1 MMMMHP
7 KQLKTL
13 YLLLKKGFTT
23 DLHFTE
29 SFQIL
34 WYRAAAQMA
43 PDEADRATQSTASWT
58 AINSTT
64 NEVRSRSHT
73 RDAIPADHNF
83 SSAITATTRL
93 ISTAITPYLER
104 LLKTL

>member
-1 MMMMHP
+1 MMMHP
-7 KQLKTL
+7 EQLKTL
-13 YLLLKKGFTT
+13 YLSLKKGFTT

-29 SFQIL
+29 SYQIL
-34 WYRAAAQMA
+34 WYRAAAPMA
-43 PDEADRATQSTASWT
+43 PDVAGRATQSTV
-58 AINSTT
+58 NSTGISNIT
-64 NEVRSRSHT
+64 NVGHFQWHT

-104 LLKTL
+104 LLKTLT